1 MAYWGGMYCTSMG
14 FFVIVDPKEK
24 TKLNTTLSNKET
36 TPYTK

>member
-1 MAYWGGMYCTSMG
+1 MG
-14 FFVIVDPKEK
+14 FFVIVAPKEK